1 MLKKFDPDTREL
13 SLLLHLM
20 MMMIMMPLKTC
31 ISSSVRLLVVVV
43 FFLCVCADWM
53 WAGPSE
59 VAACPP
65 GSEVKVGGPP
75 LLQAEPSTPIVMVGL
90 L

>member
-13 SLLLHLM
+13 SSLLHLM
-20 MMMIMMPLKTC
+20 MMMPPLKTC
-31 ISSSVRLLVVVV
+31 ISSSVGLLGV
-43 FFLCVCADWM
+43 FFFFVCVLCADWM

-59 VAACPP
+59 VAARPP
-65 GSEVKVGGPP
+65 GSEVKVGRPP